1 MPLLDHEIEAAQ
13 RAWGDGIVG
22 IGQAFQQG
30 ADYRARALELIAD
43 LYSYHLGTVLFCP
56 TMAANPQFRT
66 TVEGAL
72 SYFVGD
78 NAEFSEDQ
86 GFALRPWAS
95 VRFEN
100 VAVISQ
106 VDSALTMGNYFFQD
120 GEGTEFKVEYSFGYI
135 RGPDGEILIR
145 LHHSSLP
152 YSP

>member
-1 MPLLDHEIEAAQ
+1 MPLLDHEIKSAQ
-13 RAWGDGIVG
+13 RAWGDGIVA
-22 IGQAFQQG
+22 IGKAWQEG
-30 ADYRARALELIAD
+30 ADYRARALELISE

-72 SYFVGD
+72 SYFVGG

-86 GFALRPWAS
+86 GFALRPWAA

-106 VDSALTMGNYFFQD
+106 VDSALSMGNYFFRD
-120 GEGTEFKVEYSFGYI
+120 AAGEEAKVEYSFGYI
-135 RGPDGEILIR
+135 RGPGGQILIR

-152 YSP
+152 YRR